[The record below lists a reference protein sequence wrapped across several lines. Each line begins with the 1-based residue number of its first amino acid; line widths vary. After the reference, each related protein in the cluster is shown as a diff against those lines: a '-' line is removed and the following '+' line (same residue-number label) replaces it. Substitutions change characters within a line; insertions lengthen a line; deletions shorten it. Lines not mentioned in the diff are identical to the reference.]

1 MVSSVSQPMS
11 RQRHIDIYSP
21 EDRAYWCERF
31 GVSEDA
37 LRQAVKLTS
46 NRASTVAAH
55 LGISL

>member
-1 MVSSVSQPMS
+1 MALIAAVPTD

-31 GVSEDA
+31 GVSDDA

-46 NRASTVAAH
+46 TRASTVAAH
-55 LGISL
+55 LGIAL

>member
-1 MVSSVSQPMS
+1 MS

-21 EDRAYWCERF
+21 QDRAYWCERF
-31 GVSEDA
+31 GVSEDV

-46 NRASTVAAH
+46 TRASTVAAH